1 MLDYT
6 FVKEVVKRRWYV
18 LVLVT
23 VLFAVIGV
31 LVSLPKDSSGPVVTR
46 YSAEATVYYHEQ
58 DAVGTV
64 NSSDLQGYNL
74 ADVQRVVL
82 SDSVA
87 GTVREAFSDD
97 VTISS
102 PYWKNVDTNANMN
115 TRFIAVVATAASQ
128 DEATKAAQ
136 MAAELAVNA
145 VNTKPS
151 GITASIYEDAVP
163 VPTGSSSATNFGTA
177 ALNVTPSVAV
187 ASGISWKR
195 VVVIALL
202 GLVVG
207 FVVLI
212 VGGLARRRLYTE
224 HDVES
229 VLGVPSLGSVSA
241 SHPSG
246 GDMTRIAATA
256 ARRAAQSNVDKLV
269 LCGFSDADLPEN
281 VAGELCAQVGCL
293 SARVALLSPAADV
306 SVLEEAQALV
316 LMIRS
321 GADSPTDIKRAAH
334 ALQLMDVPSIGAV
347 MVR

>member
-145 VNTKPS
+145 VNTKLS

-212 VGGLARRRLYTE
+212 VGGLARCRVRA
-224 HDVES
+224 
-229 VLGVPSLGSVSA
+229 GRSLPGERFGIASLWGRYDPDSRDGSPPCRPVQR
-241 SHPSG
+241 G
-246 GDMTRIAATA
+246 QTRAVRFQRCGPARERG
-256 ARRAAQSNVDKLV
+256 RRAVRA
-269 LCGFSDADLPEN
+269 GRLPQC
-281 VAGELCAQVGCL
+281 AG
-293 SARVALLSPAADV
+293 RVAESCRRCVCA
-306 SVLEEAQALV
+306 
-316 LMIRS
+316 
-321 GADSPTDIKRAAH
+321 
-334 ALQLMDVPSIGAV
+334 
-347 MVR
+347 

>member
-1 MLDYT
+1 MLDYA

-18 LVLVT
+18 LVLVA
-23 VLFAVIGV
+23 VLFAALGV
-31 LVSLPKDSSGPVVTR
+31 LVPLPKDSAGSITTH
-46 YSAEATVYYHEQ
+46 YSAEATVYFHEQ
-58 DAVGTV
+58 SETV
-64 NSSDLQGYNL
+64 SGSNTAQQNYDLV
-74 ADVQRVVL
+74 DVQRVVL

-87 GTVREAFSDD
+87 GTVRRSFSGD
-97 VTISS
+97 VTVSS
-102 PYWKNVDTNANMN
+102 PYWKNIDTNADMN
-115 TRFIAVVATAASQ
+115 TRLIAVVATASSQ

-136 MAAELAVNA
+136 MAAELTVDA
-145 VNTKPS
+145 VNTKLT
-151 GITASIYEDAVP
+151 GITASIYDDAVA
-163 VPTGSSSATNFGTA
+163 VPTGSGAATNFGTA
-177 ALNVTPSVAV
+177 ALDVTTPVAV

-195 VVVIALL
+195 VIIIAL
-202 GLVVG
+202 VG
-207 FVVLI
+207 FVAGFILI
-212 VGGLARRRLYTE
+212 IIGGLARRRLYTE

-241 SHPSG
+241 SHPSE
-246 GDMTRIAATA
+246 GDMTRIAVTA

-293 SARVALLSPAADV
+293 GARVALLSPAADA
-306 SVLEEAQALV
+306 SVLGEAQALV